1 MSEAPAD
8 YRALPAPPG
17 LLGPASL
24 PPSVLPRPVLG
35 YRATCGFP
43 SPAEDHMGEDLDLNE
58 RCIRNPVATFFVEA
72 DTGESM
78 VGFGIW
84 PGDTLVV
91 DRSIEAKHGDIAM
104 MLWDGGYMVKKLRL
118 QGQRI
123 ALVSA
128 HPDHPPILVPPDT
141 ELEVWGVVTW
151 SFRPHKRR

>member
-1 MSEAPAD
+1 MSEPS
-8 YRALPAPPG
+8 ALYSVHPAPPG

-24 PPSVLPRPVLG
+24 PLSVLPLRLLG
-35 YRATCGFP
+35 HRATCGFP
-43 SPAEDHMGEDLDLNE
+43 SPAEDHAAEDLDLNE

-78 VGFGIW
+78 VGFGIQ

-91 DRSIEAKHGDIAM
+91 DRSIEAKHGHIAM
-104 MLWDGGYMVKKLRL
+104 VLWDGGYMVKKLRI
-118 QGQRI
+118 QGQRV

-151 SFRPHKRR
+151 SFHPHIRR